1 MVRLYG
7 SLLGLLIEESAGVN
21 QTLLHGKLPKCVA
34 GSPLLVAET
43 APSTAPARESELAG
57 P

>member
-21 QTLLHGKLPKCVA
+21 QTLYMA
-34 GSPLLVAET
+34 SY
-43 APSTAPARESELAG
+43 PSVWQDPHFL
-57 P
+57 